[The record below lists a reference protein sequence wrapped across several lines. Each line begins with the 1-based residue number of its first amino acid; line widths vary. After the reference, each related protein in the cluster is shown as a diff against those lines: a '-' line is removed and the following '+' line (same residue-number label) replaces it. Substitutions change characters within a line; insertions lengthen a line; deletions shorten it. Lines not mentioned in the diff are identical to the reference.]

1 VRTPV
6 TGEALGAFLEHF
18 ERIVKEPIP
27 AEELAAAHRY
37 LADSFPLQI
46 ETADRVADLLADLRV
61 YGLPDDYWDSFRTM
75 IRKVSVNDAL
85 TAAKTYIHPE
95 SLVIVVVGTAAEIV
109 PQLEKYGPVRV
120 VDAEGKQLRSGTQ
133 PAEGQ
138 KPAAQE
144 SPAKGKQPA
153 AKPAP
158 STPAPAT
165 P

>member
-1 VRTPV
+1 M
-6 TGEALGAFLEHF
+6 
-18 ERIVKEPIP
+18 
-27 AEELAAAHRY
+27 
-37 LADSFPLQI
+37 
-46 ETADRVADLLADLRV
+46 ADLLADLRV

-85 TAAKTYIHPE
+85 TAAKAYIHPE

-120 VDAEGKQLRSGTQ
+120 VDAEGKQLRSGAQ
-133 PAEGQ
+133 PAESA
-138 KPAAQE
+138 KPATQE

-158 STPAPAT
+158 SAPAPAT